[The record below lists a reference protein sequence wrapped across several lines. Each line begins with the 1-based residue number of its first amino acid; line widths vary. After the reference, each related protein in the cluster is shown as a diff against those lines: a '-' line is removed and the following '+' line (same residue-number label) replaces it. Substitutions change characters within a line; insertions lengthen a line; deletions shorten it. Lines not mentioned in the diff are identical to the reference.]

1 MAFKRY
7 IRRTLVA
14 ATAFAASIAGPSI
27 ASRASEPLNVITS
40 TAIIAD
46 AAKQVGGKLAKVT
59 PLMGAN
65 IDPHSYRPTRSDI
78 AALSKANLILWN
90 GLELEE
96 RLEEIM
102 ENISKRRTV
111 VAVAEALPEDKLLK
125 NAEEAH
131 EDEHK
136 DEHGHKEKK
145 HSHKKEKHAHKKE
158 KHAHKHGHDHG
169 HKKEKKEKHAH
180 KEEHGHKDEHAHA
193 HGEYDPHVWM
203 NPRVWS
209 HVVEVIRDAMIKAKP
224 EHEEAFTKNAEAYIK
239 ELAKLDSYA
248 KKVLGSVTAKS
259 RVLVTAH
266 DAFGYFGSAYDYK
279 VEGIQGLSTLNE
291 VGLKRIAD
299 MAKMLTDNKIS
310 AIFVETTVAGNN
322 VKAVIEGAK
331 ALGHKVALG
340 REIFSGSMGKPGTY
354 EGTYIGMI
362 DHNVTTISRALG
374 GTAPEKGMNGKLS
387 G

>member
-1 MAFKRY
+1 MFKSY
-7 IRRTLVA
+7 FKDTLVA
-14 ATAFAASIAGPSI
+14 MTLFTTAVAGTSMT
-27 ASRASEPLNVITS
+27 SQASEQLNIITS

-59 PLMGAN
+59 PLMAVN

-78 AALSKANLILWN
+78 VALSKADLILWN

-96 RLEEIM
+96 RLEEALEKIA
-102 ENISKRRTV
+102 KKKTV
-111 VAVAEALPEDKLLK
+111 IAVAEALPKDKLLK

-136 DEHGHKEKK
+136 DEHGHKKKKHGHKEKHDHG
-145 HSHKKEKHAHKKE
+145 HSHKKEKHAH
-158 KHAHKHGHDHG
+158 G
-169 HKKEKKEKHAH
+169 
-180 KEEHGHKDEHAHA
+180 EH
-193 HGEYDPHVWM
+193 DPHVWM

-224 EHEEAFTKNAEAYIK
+224 KHADAFKKNADAYLK
-239 ELAKLDSYA
+239 ELAALDSYA
-248 KKVLGSVTAKS
+248 KKVLGSVPSQS

-279 VEGIQGLSTLNE
+279 VAGVQGVSTVNE
-291 VGLKRIAD
+291 PGLKRIAD
-299 MAKMLTDNKIS
+299 MAKMLADNKIG
-310 AIFVETTVAGNN
+310 AIFVEKSLAGSNI
-322 VKAVIEGAK
+322 KAVIEGAS
-331 ALGHKVALG
+331 ALGHKVVLG
-340 REIFSGSMGKPGTY
+340 GDIFSGSMGQPGTY